1 MNIGY
6 YPGCSLTGTS
16 REYDLSL
23 RAVLKALDV
32 ELQEINDWSCCGA
45 SSAHVTNHL
54 LAIALPAR
62 NMLLAHKQNLGEIMA
77 PCAACYNRLVAAQ
90 HEINASDALR
100 QKIERVLEEPYSDGA
115 QVINIIQMFERIGTD
130 AIHEKAQVDLSK
142 LTVACYY
149 GCLLVRPADLLH
161 FDDAE
166 QPVSMERLIEATG
179 AKTVDWNFKTEC
191 CGAAHSI
198 ARTDI
203 VLDLSKKILRDAQ
216 EHGADAVIVACP
228 MCHSNLDMRQRNIKR
243 QDSAF
248 KDIPVLYLSE
258 LIGVALGLDKKVL
271 GLDLHFIDAMSVV
284 GKGMKKEAVV

>member
-6 YPGCSLTGTS
+6 FPGCSLTGTS
-16 REYDLSL
+16 KEYDISL

-32 ELQEINDWSCCGA
+32 ELQELNDWSCCGA

-62 NMLLAHKQNLGEIMA
+62 NMLLAHKQNLDEIMA

-90 HEINASDALR
+90 HEINGSDALKL
-100 QKIERVLEEPYSDGA
+100 KIERVLEEPYTDGA
-115 QVINIIQMFERIGTD
+115 QVINIIQMFERIGAD
-130 AIHEKAQVDLSK
+130 AIRAKVKTDLSGLK
-142 LTVACYY
+142 VACYY

-166 QPVSMERLIEATG
+166 QPVSMEKIIEATG

-198 ARTDI
+198 ARANI

-228 MCHSNLDMRQRNIKR
+228 MCHSNLDMRQLNIKK

-248 KDIPVLYLSE
+248 QNIPVFYLSE
-258 LIGVALGLDKKVL
+258 LIGIAMGMDKKQL
-271 GLDLHFIDAMSVV
+271 GLDLHFIDPMPELA
-284 GKGMKKEAVV
+284 KGAKKEAVA